1 MNLLVRLPNW
11 LGDTVMAVPTLQSL
25 RAARPPEGRIAV
37 AGPWARL
44 LAGQGLVEPCVTY
57 PRSWTGRL
65 RTADSVARLR
75 ADIALVLPNS
85 LEAALAAWYW
95 GARRRIGYD
104 TAGRGMLL
112 TDRLPLPTPRRH
124 QLDEYLGLL
133 EPLGIPA
140 ITREPRLSVPD
151 DAACEAEVSDLLPR
165 CAAGRPLVGIHL
177 GAAFDAS
184 KVWPADRVATLCT
197 LLHDRGA
204 TPLLLGPP
212 GDAALDRLVREQA
225 AIPVPSLVGRDRPDL
240 LPTLLAKLD
249 AFVSGDTGT
258 AHLAAALGTRV
269 ITLFGPT
276 DPELTAPRGPATI
289 IVKGAPCAPC
299 FYTRCPIDHVCMR
312 AITAEEVADA
322 VTASLR
328 TKAV

>member
-25 RAARPPEGRIAV
+25 RAALLSEDRIAV

-75 ADIALVLPNS
+75 ADTALVLPNS
-85 LEAALAAWYW
+85 LESALAAWYW
-95 GARRRIGYD
+95 GSRRRIGYD

-124 QLDEYLGLL
+124 QTDEYLGLL
-133 EPLGIPA
+133 EPLGIQPT
-140 ITREPRLSVPD
+140 TREPRLRVPD
-151 DAACEAEVSDLLPR
+151 DAAGEAQVSDLLARSAP
-165 CAAGRPLVGIHL
+165 GRALVGIHL
-177 GAAFDAS
+177 GAAFGAS
-184 KVWPADRVATLCT
+184 KVWPADHVATLCT

-204 TPLLLGPP
+204 TPLLLGAPE
-212 GDAALDRLVREQA
+212 DAALDRRVREQA
-225 AIPVPSLVGRDRPDL
+225 GIPVPSLVGRDRPDL

-249 AFVSGDTGT
+249 ALVSGDTGT
-258 AHLAAALGTRV
+258 AHLAAALGTSV

-276 DPELTAPRGPATI
+276 DPELTAPRGPATV

-328 TKAV
+328 MKAV